1 MSAVHS
7 YFYKSNSTVE
17 KRREM
22 VIKVAVADRFRFK
35 MVPSIKNLYML
46 GSKEVHY
53 IGGAEVLPAPLDTD
67 EEKNVLAML
76 KTEDDDYAKKMLIE
90 HNLRL
95 VVYIAKKF
103 DNTGVGVEDL
113 ISIGTIGLIKAI
125 DKFDDSFDVRFSTY
139 AVPMIAGEIKRFLR
153 DDGMLKVSRS
163 IKENGYRIKRA
174 SDELVSK
181 NGREATVEEL
191 AAATELSVED
201 VVMALDAGTDVESI
215 YRTVYQGDGSE
226 IFLVDKITSADNVSS
241 SEGSLPQQEKM
252 LDMIMLRQLLE
263 ELDETERKLIS
274 LRYFKEM
281 TQSAVANELGISQVQ
296 VSRLEKKILQKLR
309 KNIF

>member
-1 MSAVHS
+1 MNH
-7 YFYKSNSTVE
+7 T
-17 KRREM
+17 
-22 VIKVAVADRFRFK
+22 
-35 MVPSIKNLYML
+35 
-46 GSKEVHY
+46 KE
-53 IGGAEVLPAPLDTD
+53 
-67 EEKNVLAML
+67 
-76 KTEDDDYAKKMLIE
+76 LILRAHE
-90 HNLRL
+90 WDKEARDRL
-95 VVYIAKKF
+95 VMENMGLVYSVSRRFI
-103 DNTGVGVEDL
+103 GRGCELED
-113 ISIGTIGLIKAI
+113 INQIGTIGLIKAI

>member
-1 MSAVHS
+1 MNH
-7 YFYKSNSTVE
+7 T
-17 KRREM
+17 
-22 VIKVAVADRFRFK
+22 
-35 MVPSIKNLYML
+35 
-46 GSKEVHY
+46 KE
-53 IGGAEVLPAPLDTD
+53 
-67 EEKNVLAML
+67 
-76 KTEDDDYAKKMLIE
+76 LILRAHE
-90 HNLRL
+90 GDKEARDRL
-95 VVYIAKKF
+95 VMENMGLVYSVSRRFI
-103 DNTGVGVEDL
+103 GRGCELED
-113 ISIGTIGLIKAI
+113 INQIGTIGLIKAI
-125 DKFDDSFDVRFSTY
+125 DKFDDSFDVHFSTY

-226 IFLVDKITSADNVSS
+226 IYLVDKITSADNVSS